1 MAATTDVVPAEA
13 TGAPRAGDRFA
24 SPWVI
29 GGFALLLLLVLG
41 WRFLADPS
49 LSAPTRDPA
58 WYTWR
63 ANVVMESDPGSVVGE
78 WGPGG
83 LFSGGYRVTT
93 LVSGALLQ
101 RVAGIDTYSFS
112 AFLMM
117 GMPILTGL
125 ALGAGAFRSRRH
137 GLVVLLTMLVTTAL
151 FLTTPY
157 VGYLDNI
164 TVLFLL
170 SLLFPFL
177 ERARTSWGARS
188 ALFLVAMAAAFTH
201 PTTCVLFGVSMMG
214 VFGFHFL
221 TSRFRFAPALKQDAP
236 ALWSVGVGMIVGLA
250 SWVVG
255 IWGTTA
261 SLKDAALPPPY
272 TKKFFV
278 SRLGTWFSSMQPEVI
293 LPLIVIAI
301 AGTILLARRS
311 KKPADSYDIT
321 AAWWLF
327 PLIGVFTF
335 FAGTDY
341 QISGAEGSPVVPY
354 YRFINASAAPMAL
367 AGLGAF
373 ALIMW
378 FWRREPEGR
387 TSTWLGLG
395 LAAVALA
402 GWLLARTAINGAAEP
417 DPALQGELWIA
428 FPLVAVGIL
437 GAVRPFLKSWDARRV
452 IAVLAS
458 VLVIFVLAH
467 FAWFG
472 TRESNWVSDGTQWA
486 NQEVRTSLAAVH
498 EVVAGAGERPNVL
511 IMNYSDTNDETQTNT
526 AYGWAKTWTN
536 IFRTG
541 VPGDSAK
548 YSVTYMGTIEN
559 YLAGKQTTGASEG
572 YDTATGK
579 HYCEAFGWSNDICG
593 DDEPEDFVPR
603 FQQYPEPP
611 VAFVI
616 GQFYKGIENP
626 TTNPDGWEAAKV
638 AGQAVEVGPDVY
650 VLTAPGQWTPPD
662 DVIARAQ
669 AAANAEAAKFQDHPS
684 WWENPLHTLR
694 VLFGLLILMIL
705 PGLLSRRFFEID
717 DSPVANVAL
726 IPSISIVLSMLSA
739 IVVLSVWRGPMTSV
753 KGWAIA
759 GVAVGAG
766 AVLGAARERIVAPL
780 VSFGNFW
787 NKLFSQFSNPDF
799 SVLMGMQF
807 LAQAGQGAIQGAIGK
822 SIAFGGQKGFDVQN
836 VPSADYLLKVVL
848 YLYVPYTLL
857 SPFIGVFIDRFARR
871 RVVWWTNVITGAIV
885 GLVALLV
892 MIPLGEDTTEG
903 NAGATIALILGL
915 LAAQAC
921 VRVALAVKSA
931 AIPDVLSGK
940 DLLQGNGLSQAGGA
954 LFQVIGI
961 AFAVGFTAVFP
972 AWLVVVLGAVVL
984 VVAALVAM
992 KMRHVEARPHETTF
1006 GQEASQVIRN
1016 MVAGLKE
1023 LIARPPA
1030 ALGLS
1035 SFQMLRYQFWGF
1047 GLFVFGL
1054 YAKNLVEGGSAD
1066 NLSLAISGLGGLV
1079 GGVLGL
1085 VLAQKWKDKIP
1096 PIRLL
1101 LASMALM
1108 GASTLMFGG
1117 LVSTIGFAV
1126 MLFLG
1131 FFSFFLGKISAD
1143 TIVQQAMPDDFRGR
1157 AFALFDIAYNL
1168 GFIVPALIL
1177 SFIWIEGSA
1186 TRTRVILIASGAVF
1200 LVLTAVVGAWA
1211 RRIHELFAPQD
1222 DLVETS

>member
-1 MAATTDVVPAEA
+1 MATTTDVAPAQTSDA
-13 TGAPRAGDRFA
+13 SPARDRFSSA
-24 SPWVI
+24 WVI
-29 GGFALLLLLVLG
+29 AGFALLLLLVLG

-112 AFLMM
+112 AFLML
-117 GMPILTGL
+117 GMPVLTGM
-125 ALGAGAFRSRRH
+125 ALGAGAFRSRKH

-201 PTTCVLFGVSMMG
+201 PTTCVLFGVTMMG

-221 TSRFRFAPALKQDAP
+221 TARFRFGPALNRDAP

-250 SWVVG
+250 SWVIG

-272 TKKFFV
+272 TKSFFV
-278 SRLGTWFSSMQPEVI
+278 SRLGVWFSSMQPAVI
-293 LPLIVIAI
+293 VPLIVIAI
-301 AGTILLARRS
+301 GGTILLSRRTRR
-311 KKPADSYDIT
+311 PADAYDVT
-321 AAWWLF
+321 AAWWLL

-335 FAGTDY
+335 VAGTDY
-341 QISGAEGSPVVPY
+341 QISGAENSPVVPY
-354 YRFINASAAPMAL
+354 YRFINATAAPMAL

-378 FWRREPEGR
+378 FWRREQDDGK
-387 TSTWLGLG
+387 STWLGLG
-395 LAAVALA
+395 IAVAVLAAWFITWKALSPA
-402 GWLLARTAINGAAEP
+402 ADEFDSQLL
-417 DPALQGELWIA
+417 GELWIA
-428 FPLVAVGIL
+428 FPLAAVGIL
-437 GAVRPFLKSWDARRV
+437 GAIRPRFPSWDARKV

-467 FAWFG
+467 ITWFG
-472 TRESNWVSDGTQWA
+472 TRGSNWVSDGTQWA

-498 EVVAGAGERPNVL
+498 EVVAAAGERPNVL

-559 YLAGKQTTGASEG
+559 YLAGQQTTGGTEG
-572 YDTATGK
+572 YNSATAK
-579 HYCEAFGWSNDICG
+579 HYCEAFGWSTDICG
-593 DDEPEDFVPR
+593 EEPADFVPR
-603 FQQYPEPP
+603 FQQYPEDP

-616 GQFYKGIENP
+616 GQFYKGPENP
-626 TTNPDGWEAAKV
+626 TTNLEGYEAALD

-662 DVIARAQ
+662 DVIARAH
-669 AAANAEAAKFQDHPS
+669 AAADAEAAKFVDHPS
-684 WWENPLHTLR
+684 AWENPLHTLR

-705 PGLLSRRFFEID
+705 PGLLARKFFEID
-717 DSPVANVAL
+717 DSPVARVAL
-726 IPSISIVLSMLSA
+726 IPGISIVLSMLSA
-739 IVVLSVWRGPMTSV
+739 IVVLSVWRGPMGTT
-753 KGWAIA
+753 KGWVIA

-766 AVLGAARERIVAPL
+766 ALLGGARERILRPL
-780 VSFGNFW
+780 ESFGNFW
-787 NKLFSQFSNPDF
+787 NKLFGAFSNPDF

-807 LAQAGQGAIQGAIGK
+807 LAQAGQGVVQGAIGK
-822 SIAFGGQKGFDVQN
+822 AIAFGGKEGFDVQN

-848 YLYVPYTLL
+848 FLYLPYTLL

-871 RVVWWTNVITGAIV
+871 RVVWWTNIITSAV
-885 GLVALLV
+885 VVVVAVLFML
-892 MIPLGEDTTEG
+892 PLGKDTSAG
-903 NAGATIALILGL
+903 NTAATIALIVGL

-954 LFQVIGI
+954 LFQVVGI
-961 AFAVGFTAVFP
+961 AFALGFAAVLP
-972 AWLVVVLGAVVL
+972 AWVVVVLGAGVL
-984 VVAALVAM
+984 VIAALVAKRM
-992 KMRHVEARPHETTF
+992 QHVEARPHETSF
-1006 GQEASQVIRN
+1006 GQEAAKVIRN
-1016 MVAGLKE
+1016 MVAGLRE
-1023 LIARPPA
+1023 LVSRPPA
-1030 ALGLS
+1030 ALGLM

-1054 YAKNLVEGGSAD
+1054 YAKNLVQGGDAD
-1066 NLSLAISGLGGLV
+1066 SLSLAISGLGGLV
-1079 GGVLGL
+1079 GGAIGL
-1085 VLAQKWKDKIP
+1085 VLAQKWKDKVP

-1101 LASMALM
+1101 LASMLLLGVGTLVFGALVSKLGFALM
-1108 GASTLMFGG
+1108 
-1117 LVSTIGFAV
+1117 
-1126 MLFLG
+1126 LFTG
-1131 FFSFFLGKISAD
+1131 FFAFFLGKISAD
-1143 TIVQQAMPDDFRGR
+1143 TIVQQSMPDDFRGR
-1157 AFALFDIAYNL
+1157 AFALFDIAYNV

-1177 SFIWIEGSA
+1177 SIVWVEGSA
-1186 TRTRVILIASGAVF
+1186 TRTRAILIASGIVF
-1200 LVLTAVVGAWA
+1200 IGLTALVWAWS
-1211 RRIHELFAPQD
+1211 RRIRDQFASQD
-1222 DLVETS
+1222 DLVATP